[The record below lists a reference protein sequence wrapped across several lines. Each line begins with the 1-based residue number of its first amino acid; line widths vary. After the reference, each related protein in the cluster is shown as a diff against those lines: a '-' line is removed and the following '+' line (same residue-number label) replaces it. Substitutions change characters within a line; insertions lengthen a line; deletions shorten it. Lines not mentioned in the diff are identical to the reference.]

1 MNSDVTE
8 REKHRK
14 RLIELEAIFH
24 SAWTGSGSSPFI
36 TELPLKAEI
45 ISETHELVRRFPTFL
60 LFKIVPTIAI
70 WSVLRPL
77 SLHYGG
83 GSKEVYAHIENF
95 LGRSFTTVD
104 ERDEL
109 KFEFRKVG
117 RSLGLPV
124 SGNTPTDLFFSPLGP
139 ARQQMPALAEAF
151 VVMTILYGPPAIEDT
166 AAARRWQRR
175 AVADRCHGLDRLKAT
190 IAFDSSAWCA
200 RRFEAWRQGH
210 DPISENERHLF
221 DAYETLAKSYGRRR
235 SDFVGP
241 PQLRWSAD
249 RLALQAEPSPS
260 PQRLKLGAFPTTVP
274 SAGQVTVPIPWRGW
288 VEWSYGQATQKVQI
302 TPAEGEVLVFDA
314 DTGRLLARVGAE
326 QDEIEVAAAHLVIVS
341 SSEFES
347 PTFGHGIPA
356 RDPAYR
362 VAWVEASETLRF
374 EDGRALRLCAPR
386 EDALWVEGTVIARD
400 GGRALYAGDASLRL
414 KIDSDIGGPHRIIRM
429 RMGRVT
435 RFVPVEV
442 KTVDPILVPFSDF
455 GLSESNAPGEAVFDV
470 LVPGAIRDGEA
481 RASLSTRCW
490 VWPGLRTP
498 EGDLSDVS
506 IPENLVSA
514 RCAGLRILDG
524 TISVDPEASEETPII
539 GLAGSDRTHEFHLTA
554 RGEKLWH
561 NRVQSG
567 TRTFVPRGGVLVMA
581 HDNRHDTLTLRSPDR
596 SANLLVLGRESRRPF
611 HQRQMIEIGAEKLLT
626 PVDGDD
632 RIALIRETGRVD
644 LLARIQ
650 RRTDPSEITLT
661 ETDDRISLFI
671 SLTSPCDAL
680 RIRIEDTSGEALVG
694 ETAFGHEPV
703 SLPTLPGTRVGYDP
717 DSRRLSIT
725 LERFGL
731 PAPARASFQVR
742 RERRGFEDIR
752 DARDVRIAIGLPG
765 DLRGPSSAQL
775 TQLARLLAEPEP
787 DDVSGQLR
795 RALTPAY
802 AEQVRGIAGT
812 SRLLGPIR
820 GLLGVGRSDSG
831 VPRHDLIAVA
841 PWIFEAQLHAFS
853 GFGPET
859 GLAPLNGMAKYPAPD
874 PVPEMKGDDPLRPWL
889 DRVTSGDR
897 VPREF
902 QADAIQ
908 NGFRALRWRLK
919 ETDLYDLVRDGP
931 IATNVRLLSAAYLG
945 DLDQI
950 RSFDVNGGGDPIP
963 ARIAVQIERFA
974 RACALRRV
982 EPFIK
987 DAAFRTGLSVEE
999 AGFILS
1005 LMIRAGVE
1013 LFAYFRALWAH
1024 AKHYED

>member
-1 MNSDVTE
+1 MSSGVTD
-8 REKHRK
+8 REKERK

-24 SAWTGSGSSPFI
+24 AAWTGSGSSPFI
-36 TELPLKAEI
+36 PEVPLKKEI
-45 ISETHELVRRFPTFL
+45 LSETHELVRRFPTFL
-60 LFKIVPTIAI
+60 LFKIAPTVAV

-83 GSKEVYAHIENF
+83 GSKEVYAHIGEF
-95 LGRSFTTVD
+95 LGRSFATLD
-104 ERDEL
+104 ERDDL
-109 KFEFRKVG
+109 KIEFRKVA

-124 SGNTPTDLFFSPLGP
+124 SGNSPTELFFAPLGP
-139 ARQQMPALAEAF
+139 ARQQMSALAEAF
-151 VVMTILYGPPAIEDT
+151 VVTTILYGPPAIEDT

-175 AVADRCHGLDRLKAT
+175 AVNDRCPGLTRLMAT

-200 RRFEAWRQGH
+200 RRFEAWRQGQ

-221 DAYETLAKSYGRRR
+221 DAYETVAKSYGRRR

-249 RLALQAEPSPS
+249 RLTLQAEPSPS
-260 PQRLKLGAFPTTVP
+260 PQRLKLGAFPTPVP
-274 SAGQVTVPIPWRGW
+274 GAGQVTLPTPWPQR
-288 VEWSYGQATQKVQI
+288 VDWSYGAVTQTVLI
-302 TPAEGEVLVFDA
+302 TPGPREVLVFDA
-314 DTGRLLARVGAE
+314 DTGRLLARVGAD
-326 QDEIEVAAAHLVIVS
+326 QDEIEAGAAHLVIVAS
-341 SSEFES
+341 GAFES
-347 PTFGHGIPA
+347 ATFGPAVPA

-374 EDGRALRLCAPR
+374 EDGRSLRLRTPR
-386 EDALWVEGTVIARD
+386 EDALWVEGTVIGRD
-400 GGRALYAGDASLRL
+400 GGRALYACDAALRL
-414 KIDSDIGGPHRIIRM
+414 KIDPDIGGPHRIIRM
-429 RMGRVT
+429 RMGPVT

-442 KTVDPILVPFSDF
+442 KTVDPVLVPFSNF
-455 GLSESNAPGEAVFDV
+455 GLSGPNAPGEAVFDV
-470 LVPGAIRDGEA
+470 LVPGAIGDGEA
-481 RASLSTRCW
+481 RAALSTRCW
-490 VWPGLRTP
+490 VWPGLQTP
-498 EGDLSDVS
+498 QGDLSDVS
-506 IPENLVSA
+506 VPENLVSA
-514 RCAGLRILDG
+514 RCAGVRILDG
-524 TISVDPEASEETPII
+524 KISVDPESSEETPII

-567 TRTFVPRGGVLVMA
+567 TRLFVPRDGVIVMA
-581 HDNRHDTLTLRSPDR
+581 HDNRHDTLTIRSPDR
-596 SANLLVLGRESRRPF
+596 TANLLVLGREFRRPF
-611 HQRQMIEIGAEKLLT
+611 HQRQSLEIGAETLQT
-626 PVDGDD
+626 PLDGDD
-632 RIALIRETGRVD
+632 RIALRRETGRVD
-644 LLARIQ
+644 VLARVQ
-650 RRTDPSEITLT
+650 RRTDPAEIALT
-661 ETDDRISLFI
+661 QTADLISLSV

-680 RIRIEDTSGEALVG
+680 RVRIEDASGGALVG

-703 SLPTLPGTRVGYDP
+703 NLPTLPGTRVGYDP

-725 LERFGL
+725 FERGSL
-731 PAPARASFQVR
+731 PAPARAAFQVR

-752 DARDVRIAIGLPG
+752 DARNARVAIGLAGAPKSA
-765 DLRGPSSAQL
+765 SSAQL

-787 DDVSGQLR
+787 DDLSGQLR

-802 AEQVRGIAGT
+802 AEQVRRIAGT

-820 GLLGVGRSDSG
+820 GLLGVVRSDSG

-853 GFGPET
+853 DIGPET
-859 GLAPLNGMAKYPAPD
+859 GLAPLNRMAKYPAPD
-874 PVPEMKGDDPLRPWL
+874 PAPGMRGDDPLRAWL
-889 DRVTSGDR
+889 DRVSSGDR

-919 ETDLYDLVRDGP
+919 ETDLYDLLRDGP
-931 IATNVRLLSAAYLG
+931 IGTSVRLLTAAYIG

-963 ARIAVQIERFA
+963 ARIAIQIERFA
-974 RACALRRV
+974 RACALGRV
-982 EPFIK
+982 EPFIE
-987 DAAFRTGLSVEE
+987 DAAFRTGLSVAE
-999 AGFILS
+999 AGFVLS
-1005 LMIRAGVE
+1005 LLIRAGVE

-1024 AKHYED
+1024 AEQDED